1 MFAFWI
7 AAAALSAAVAWLML
21 RGARA
26 AERRVGEG
34 DPAVAVHRRQLA
46 EIDDLAARGLLPET
60 EVRAARAEAG
70 RRLLAAADAAAPAT
84 GLGGRRLA
92 LAATI
97 AAPLLAV
104 GTYVAVGSPGTP
116 DQPFARRLAE
126 WRAGDPGKL
135 DAPQI
140 AAVLRAVTAERPN
153 DAEAFR
159 NLALAEMASGD
170 VRAATTALRRA
181 VAVAP
186 DRADLW
192 AALGEAFV
200 AEGEGQVGEDA
211 RTAFREAVKRDP
223 KSLSAR
229 YFLARGEIA
238 EGRAAEGLA
247 AWRALAADLPVGDP
261 NRTALIAEIAQV
273 EKTGG
278 LAEQGRE
285 QGPDAAAA
293 QAQAQARAQGGEGL
307 PDADAIRGMVEG
319 LAARLEAEPNDPQ
332 GWVRLVRAW
341 SVLGET
347 GKRDAARARAKTLFN
362 DDPDVLRALD
372 QAAEA
377 PR

>member
-26 AERRVGEG
+26 AERRVDEG
-34 DPAVAVHRRQLA
+34 DPALAVHRRQLA

-70 RRLLAAADAAAPAT
+70 RRLLVAADDLAPAPT
-84 GLGGRRLA
+84 VGGRRLA

-97 AAPLLAV
+97 AAPILAV
-104 GTYVAVGSPGTP
+104 GVYVAVGSPGFP

-126 WRAGDPGKL
+126 WRAGDPSRL

-140 AAVLRAVTAERPN
+140 AAVLRAVTAERPD

-159 NLALAEMASGD
+159 NLALAEIASGD

-181 VAVAP
+181 VAIAP
-186 DRADLW
+186 QRAELW

-200 AEGEGQVGEDA
+200 AEGQGQVGEDA
-211 RTAFREAVKRDP
+211 RTAFGEALKRDP

-229 YFLARGEIA
+229 YFLARADIA
-238 EGRAAEGLA
+238 DGRVAEGLA
-247 AWRALAADLPVGDP
+247 GWRALAADLPPSDP
-261 NRTALIAEIAQV
+261 NRAPLNAEIVQV
-273 EKTGG
+273 ERTGV
-278 LAEQGRE
+278 LAN

-293 QAQAQARAQGGEGL
+293 QVQAQAQAGQGEM

-319 LAARLEAEPNDPQ
+319 LAARLDAEPNDPE
-332 GWVRLVRAW
+332 GWVRLVRVW

-347 GKRDAARARAKTLFN
+347 GKRDAARARAKTLFK
-362 DDPDVLRALD
+362 DQPDVLRALD